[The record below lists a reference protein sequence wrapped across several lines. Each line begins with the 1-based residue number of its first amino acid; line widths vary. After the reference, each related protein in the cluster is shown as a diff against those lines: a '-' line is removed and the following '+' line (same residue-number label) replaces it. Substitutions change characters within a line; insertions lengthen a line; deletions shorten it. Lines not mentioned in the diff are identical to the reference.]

1 MKKFQFR
8 LPRLRRRGKIL
19 RNLLVTLFLLTL
31 IWGQFGCPL
40 FWPEWEFR
48 RAERRLLLPPS
59 EIVLHLDS
67 FGGRTYRE
75 GQSRPILR
83 DDHQFIGVGDG
94 YAITVALKDR
104 PPLFSAPHVYVET
117 WDLYAQTGSVKLVS
131 VPSFYADWRKETEKD
146 FIQRYMLSSGVAALE
161 LPDGTVRGELAV
173 EYADTV
179 YRADSTVDEAGVCLF
194 SFEQDWPEGINPR
207 SSSWF
212 IGLPYTLRLYDQDG
226 AVLLEQT
233 GSIPQ
238 SDALITIGFRS

>member
-1 MKKFQFR
+1 MKKFQFH

-31 IWGQFGCPL
+31 IWWQFLCPL

-59 EIVLHLDS
+59 EIVLHLDAP
-67 FGGRTYRE
+67 GGRIYRE

-94 YAITVALKDR
+94 YAIVIALQNR

-117 WDLYAQTGSVKLVS
+117 WDLSAQEGAVKVIATSIANL
-131 VPSFYADWRKETEKD
+131 YADWRREAEDGFLYTYL
-146 FIQRYMLSSGVAALE
+146 FSRGLVALD
-161 LPDGTVRGELAV
+161 LPAGTVRGELTV
-173 EYADTV
+173 EKDGNLYQTGSEVND
-179 YRADSTVDEAGVCLF
+179 AGACLF
-194 SFEQDWPEGINPR
+194 SLLSLEGDVT
-207 SSSWF
+207 F
-212 IGLPYTLRLYDQDG
+212 AYGLPYTRRLYDQDG

-233 GSIPQ
+233 GSIPRPN
-238 SDALITIGFRS
+238 SLITIP